1 MKRGKITV
9 SRRIPSSYT
18 VIIIMYNSNSTQRH
32 IRPYPQLQ
40 PDWPGRNQTAL
51 LLLYTKQS
59 TYSYI
64 LRTSLLPARRPP
76 CICVMQPAKCMYVL
90 FNPMTRRSG
99 QIPPIWGNCPCWSPA
114 KTRIQ
119 TCIDQLHYWIIL
131 LSGLWLRIL
140 LSSPLC

>member
-51 LLLYTKQS
+51 LFYIQS
-59 TYSYI
+59 KSHI
-64 LRTSLLPARRPP
+64 RTFYGPLSCRPAVRPAY
-76 CICVMQPAKCMYVL
+76 VMQPAKCMYVL

-119 TCIDQLHYWIIL
+119 TCIDQLHYWINL